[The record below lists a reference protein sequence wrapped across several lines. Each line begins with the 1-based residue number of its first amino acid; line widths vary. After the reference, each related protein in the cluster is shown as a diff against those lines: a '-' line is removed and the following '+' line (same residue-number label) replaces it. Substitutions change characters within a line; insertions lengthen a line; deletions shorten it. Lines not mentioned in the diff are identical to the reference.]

1 MKITKLHGLRIA
13 ASRASLPRSI
23 FHATFRA
30 PKALPPDGT
39 PMRKSLTALFVAFL
53 SFLAAVLGATSPA
66 YAAPPKPAASSTATA
81 PAEGEAEAE
90 ADDAIKGDLAEPPD
104 PTVGLPW
111 QEGPKSIALG
121 QGVQLA
127 LPSARRFLAQPDAGR
142 LMEKFGN
149 LHNEDLL
156 GVVLPTTPDEDWLV
170 TIRFDA
176 EGFIK
181 DDEKLDGKEI
191 LDAIREGEPA
201 YNEERKKLG
210 FPAIHADG
218 WMEDPRYDKANHHV
232 LWALIVSSERGTS
245 VNLNTRLLGRK
256 GYVSVNLITS
266 RDELVRYRPIGAEM
280 LRATTFDTGSR
291 YEDFDSKTDKV
302 AEYGLTGLVLGGAG
316 VGLAKA
322 VKIGFLAKFWK
333 GLLALLIAGKK
344 GLIALLAGLAAF
356 AKKLFGGKKG
366 GPPATTE
373 GSDGDVPPST

>member
-1 MKITKLHGLRIA
+1 MQK
-13 ASRASLPRSI
+13 SS
-23 FHATFRA
+23 
-30 PKALPPDGT
+30 T
-39 PMRKSLTALFVAFL
+39 PLFVALF
-53 SFLAAVLGATSPA
+53 SFLAAMIGAASPA
-66 YAAPPKPAASSTATA
+66 LAAPAKPATSSTATSSQQ
-81 PAEGEAEAE
+81 PPRSGDGEGEGE
-90 ADDAIKGDLAEPPD
+90 DDMKGGLAEPSD
-104 PTVGLPW
+104 PTAGLPW
-111 QEGPKSIALG
+111 QEGPKPIPLG

-149 LHNEDLL
+149 LHNENLL
-156 GVVLPTTPDEDWLV
+156 GVVFPTTPDEDWLI

-176 EGFIK
+176 DGFIK
-181 DDEKLDGKEI
+181 DDEKLDGKE
-191 LDAIREGEPA
+191 LLEAIREGEPA

-210 FPAIHADG
+210 FPPIHADG

-232 LWALIVSSERGTS
+232 LWALLVSSERGTS

-266 RDELVRYRPIGAEM
+266 REDLARFRPIGAEL
-280 LRATTFDTGSR
+280 LRATTFDTGNR

-333 GLLALLIAGKK
+333 GLLAVVIAGKK
-344 GLIALLAGLAAF
+344 GVIALFAGLAAF
-356 AKKLFGGKKG
+356 AKKLFGGKKSE
-366 GPPATTE
+366 PLTATE